1 MVFVYVDLHFRFLDD
16 GSFKTHVFIWRE
28 GISHVFWRGGKERE
42 VGFYNQQRMRVH
54 KNTLSL
60 LGYPSR
66 VKQPFSGPPIF
77 FKKESRLLLDKSK

>member
-1 MVFVYVDLHFRFLDD
+1 MWT
-16 GSFKTHVFIWRE
+16 K
-28 GISHVFWRGGKERE
+28 
-42 VGFYNQQRMRVH
+42 QRMRVR

-66 VKQPFSGPPIF
+66 VKRPFSGPPIF